1 MCESNNELD
10 RRGFMKKGA
19 QATAAAAAVLST
31 STAGSAEPEK
41 KITVTDALPTRVLGK
56 TKVKLPVLGYGGA
69 ALPKK
74 WGNTLSLEDRV
85 KLVRHAYD
93 SGIRYF
99 DTAISYTY
107 ADSQAIIGKALKE
120 VRDDVFI
127 TTKVDFWDTSKPDG
141 RITKVDKKEVARQ
154 VEMNLAELQSDYVDA
169 ILIHGT
175 PGVEQMTVEQCMEVH
190 GELVKAR
197 DKGLVRFVGFS
208 AHHYF
213 DKALELISAGGF
225 DLCMLAYG
233 YLPRG
238 TSRLFS
244 PRTTELRNACLAKAH
259 ELNMGLVAMKVLGAG
274 MLGGFGQKN
283 LEKLPGAACRYVL
296 QDERVHMLTI
306 GMRFPAEIDA
316 NIKTFAGDTTYTN
329 EDRALLAGVSA
340 AVLSDENVRKM
351 RVE

>member
-1 MCESNNELD
+1 MHEKNQELD
-10 RRGFMKKGA
+10 RRDFMKKGA
-19 QATAAAAAVLST
+19 QATAAAAATVLGT
-31 STAGSAEPEK
+31 NAAQGAVPDDK
-41 KITVTDALPTRVLGK
+41 KITFTDALPTRKLGK
-56 TKVKLPVLGYGGA
+56 TKVELPMLGYGGA

-74 WGNTLSLEDRV
+74 WGNTLSTEDRV

-107 ADSQAIIGKALKE
+107 GDSQAIIGEALKD
-120 VRDDVFI
+120 VRDNVFI
-127 TTKVDFWDTSKPDG
+127 TTKVDFWDLSKPDG
-141 RITKVDKKEVARQ
+141 RITKVDKAEVARQ
-154 VEMNLAELQSDYVDA
+154 VEKNLAELQSDYIDA

-213 DKALELISAGGF
+213 DKALALISTGEF

-238 TSRLFS
+238 HSRLFS
-244 PRTTELRNACLAKAH
+244 PQTTELRNACLAKAH
-259 ELNMGLVAMKVLGAG
+259 ELQMGIVAMKVLGAG
-274 MLGGFGQKN
+274 MLGGFGKKELAETARRGN
-283 LEKLPGAACRYVL
+283 PLRAPGRPCPYAHHRHALPCRDRHQH
-296 QDERVHMLTI
+296 QDPRRRHHVHQ
-306 GMRFPAEIDA
+306 
-316 NIKTFAGDTTYTN
+316 
-329 EDRALLAGVSA
+329 
-340 AVLSDENVRKM
+340 
-351 RVE
+351 